1 MGNWRLEY
9 PQMVLVVRRF
19 NVTFRGIERLLARHI
34 AGRLWRIAQRTQAK
48 REPCARDPNDSRE
61 KSVVLPRRFGW
72 LVIAGGYQAAGYGS
86 QLQTVLNRPEMVE
99 LLAASPQAQRML
111 RPLCRALAME
121 LPWVRGE
128 PPKAREPKPRKP
140 RVKPEPFRIPL
151 PRGMLAAARRHK
163 ALDDAIKLR
172 NELVLKM
179 AQTRL
184 G

>member
-1 MGNWRLEY
+1 MGTWPLEY

-19 NVTFRGIERLLARHI
+19 NVTFRGIERLLQRHI

-48 REPCARDPNDSRE
+48 REPCQRDPNDSRE

-86 QLQTVLNRPEMVE
+86 QLQTVLSRPEMVA
-99 LLAASPQAQRML
+99 LLAESPQAQRML

-128 PPKAREPKPRKP
+128 PRKAREKKPRKP

-151 PRGMLAAARRHK
+151 PRGMLAAARRDA
-163 ALDDAIKLR
+163 ALEEAIKLR

-179 AQTRL
+179 AK
-184 G
+184 